1 MSLANQRRWAWAAT
15 DWVLRAGLAGV
26 FLTAGILKLQDP
38 AGFAAQVT
46 SYDLFPRLSNFVAM
60 TVPSTELVGA
70 VALVALP
77 PAWRRASALLLTI
90 LLVGFTCAVLWAWGS
105 GVQVDCGCFGDNS
118 PEVGPLPVAR
128 NMALIVLGAAI
139 LWVDR
144 RRARSQ
150 QNSPAQ

>member
-1 MSLANQRRWAWAAT
+1 MSQVDQRRWAWDAT
-15 DWVLRAGLAGV
+15 DWVLRVGLAGV

-46 SYDLFPRLSNFVAM
+46 SYGMFPRLSNFMAM
-60 TVPSTELVGA
+60 TVPSTELLGA

-90 LLVGFTCAVLWAWGS
+90 LLVGFTCAILWAWGS
-105 GVQVDCGCFGDNS
+105 GVQVDCGCFGDSS
-118 PEVGPLPVAR
+118 PEIGLLPVAR

-144 RRARSQ
+144 RRARSHEA
-150 QNSPAQ
+150 SPAQ